1 MPRLFTGLEIP
12 QRIRQHLALLR
23 APLARAKWIEPED
36 MHITLRFAGDLDART
51 ADAFLAQLATIRGR
65 PFAITIKG
73 VGAFGGREPRVLWAG
88 VEAGGELAALYRANE
103 RAARAAGIEPDPRD
117 FKPHVTLA
125 RMRGARQKTVA
136 RFLEENGDLRTQPFV
151 ATQFLL
157 LSARPGSGGPPY
169 GVEETFPLEAP
180 ALEAAT
186 THLKEQE
193 PWRRS

>member
-51 ADAFLAQLATIRGR
+51 ADAFLAQLSEIRGR
-65 PFAITIKG
+65 PCAITIKG

-117 FKPHVTLA
+117 FKPHVTMA

-136 RFLEENGDLRTQPFV
+136 RFLEENGDLSAAPFV

-169 GVEETFPLEAP
+169 GVEETFPLDVPAHEAT
-180 ALEAAT
+180 ADNR
-186 THLKEQE
+186 KE
-193 PWRRS
+193 